1 MVDIMRKFNTKLSI
15 LVFTAP
21 ALLLFTL
28 FVVYPVLPEIIISL
42 QNNDGYKSLGFV
54 GLANYISV
62 LKSGSYWR
70 STWNTLYIVILS
82 TCVALPFSLLL
93 ALVID
98 RQSNRMKRF
107 MKATIMF
114 PAIISVTV
122 IAQMWVAIYQPEWGL
137 VNSVLKAVGL
147 DGLTKAWLSNKST
160 VVTSIAVAFLWQYI
174 GINAVIFY
182 AGIQS
187 IPKTYYEAA
196 LIDGAGFFRCSL
208 KITIPLLQE
217 IIKYLLVVSV
227 LGCMAQFAH
236 VRIMTSG
243 GPGDLSHTVVY
254 NMYYTAFSSSDF
266 GQGCAIAVLFI
277 IQCLIIA
284 MLINRFVAKDKLE
297 Y

>member
-1 MVDIMRKFNTKLSI
+1 MRKFNTKPAI
-15 LVFTAP
+15 FVFAFP

-28 FVVYPVLPEIIISL
+28 FVVYPLIPEILISL
-42 QNNDGYKSLGFV
+42 QNNDGYKNMGFV
-54 GLANYISV
+54 GLTNYINV
-62 LKSGSYWR
+62 LKTSSYWR

-82 TCVALPFSLLL
+82 TCVALPISLLL

-98 RQSNRMKRF
+98 RQTNRMKRF
-107 MKATIMF
+107 FKATVMF

-122 IAQMWVAIYQPEWGL
+122 IAQMWVAIYQPDWGL
-137 VNSVLKAVGL
+137 VNSVLKTVGL
-147 DGLTKAWLSNKST
+147 DSWAHAWLSNKST
-160 VVTSIAVAFLWQYI
+160 VVTCIAIAFLWQYI

-196 LIDGAGFFRCSL
+196 LIDGAGFFRTSL
-208 KITIPLLQE
+208 QITIPLLQE

-236 VRIMTSG
+236 VRIMTAG
-243 GPGDLSHTVVY
+243 GPGDMSQTVVY
-254 NMYYTAFSSSDF
+254 HMYYTAFSSSDF
-266 GQGCAIAVLFI
+266 GQGSAIAVLFI
-277 IQCLIIA
+277 IECLLITF
-284 MLINRFVAKDKLE
+284 LINRFVAKEKIE

>member
-1 MVDIMRKFNTKLSI
+1 MKRFNTK
-15 LVFTAP
+15 TAIFAFSFP

-28 FVVYPVLPEIIISL
+28 FVVYPVIPEILISL
-42 QNNDGYKSLGFV
+42 QNNDGYNNLGFV
-54 GLANYISV
+54 GLTNYISV
-62 LKSGSYWR
+62 LKTSSFWR
-70 STWNTLYIVILS
+70 STWNTLYIVLLS

-98 RQSNRMKRF
+98 RQPKRMKRF
-107 MKATIMF
+107 FKATIMF

-122 IAQMWVAIYQPEWGL
+122 IAQMWVAIYQPDWGL
-137 VNSVLKAVGL
+137 VNSVLRTLGL
-147 DGLTKAWLSNKST
+147 DSLTHAWLSDRST

-174 GINAVIFY
+174 GINAIIFY

-208 KITIPLLQE
+208 QITIPLLQE

-236 VRIMTSG
+236 VRIMTAG
-243 GPGDLSHTVVY
+243 GPGDLSQTVVY
-254 NMYYTAFSSSDF
+254 HMYYTAFSSSDF
-266 GQGCAIAVLFI
+266 GQGSAIAVLFI
-277 IQCLIIA
+277 IECLGITF
-284 MLINRFVAKDKLE
+284 LINKFIAKEKIE

>member
-1 MVDIMRKFNTKLSI
+1 MRRFNTKFAI
-15 LVFTAP
+15 FVFSFP

-28 FVVYPVLPEIIISL
+28 FVVYPIIPELIISM

-70 STWNTLYIVILS
+70 STWNTFYIVILS
-82 TCVALPFSLLL
+82 TVVTLPLSLLL

-98 RQSNRMKRF
+98 RQAAWMKRF
-107 MKATIMF
+107 FKATIMF

-122 IAQMWVAIYQPEWGL
+122 IAQMWVAIYQPDWGL
-137 VNSVLKAVGL
+137 LNSVLRVAGL
-147 DGLTKAWLSNKST
+147 DSLATAWLSNKST
-160 VVTSIAVAFLWQYI
+160 VVTCIAIAFLWQYI
-174 GINAVIFY
+174 GLNAVIFY

-196 LIDGAGFFRCSL
+196 LIDGAGFFRCSIQ
-208 KITIPLLQE
+208 ITIPLLQE

-236 VRIMTSG
+236 VKIMTSG
-243 GPGDLSHTVVY
+243 GPGDLSQTVVY
-254 NMYYTAFSSSDF
+254 HLYYTAFSSSDF

-277 IQCLIIA
+277 IECLFITF
-284 MLINRFVAKDKLE
+284 LINRFIAKEKIE

>member
-1 MVDIMRKFNTKLSI
+1 MRRFNTRLAI
-15 LVFTAP
+15 CVFSLP

-28 FVVYPVLPEIIISL
+28 FVVYPVIPEVVISM

-62 LKSGSYWR
+62 LKTGSFWR
-70 STWNTLYIVILS
+70 STWNTIYIVLLS

-98 RQSNRMKRF
+98 RQTKRMRRF

-137 VNSVLKAVGL
+137 LNSALKALGFES
-147 DGLTKAWLSNKST
+147 LTKAWLSNKST

-208 KITIPLLQE
+208 HITIPLLQE
-217 IIKYLLVVSV
+217 IIKYLLVLSV

-236 VRIMTSG
+236 VRIMTAG
-243 GPGDLSHTVVY
+243 GPGDLSQTVVY
-254 NMYYTAFSSSDF
+254 HMYYTAFSSSDF
-266 GQGCAIAVLFI
+266 GQGCAIAVLFVVE
-277 IQCLIIA
+277 CLVITY
-284 MLINRFVAKDKLE
+284 LINRFVAREKLE

>member
-1 MVDIMRKFNTKLSI
+1 MKKFNTKTAI
-15 LVFTAP
+15 FVFSFP

-28 FVVYPVLPEIIISL
+28 FVVYPIIPEITISM

-62 LKSGSYWR
+62 LKSASYWR

-82 TCVALPFSLLL
+82 TCVTLPISLLI

-107 MKATIMF
+107 SKATVMF

-122 IAQMWVAIYQPEWGL
+122 IAQMWVAIYQPDWGL
-137 VNSVLKAVGL
+137 LNSVLRALGL
-147 DGLTKAWLSNKST
+147 DSLAKAWLSNKST
-160 VVTSIAVAFLWQYI
+160 VVTSIAAAFLWQYI
-174 GINAVIFY
+174 GINAIIFY

-196 LIDGAGFFRCSL
+196 LIDGAGFLRCSL

-236 VRIMTSG
+236 VRIMTAG
-243 GPGDLSHTVVY
+243 GPGDLSQTVVY
-254 NMYYTAFSSSDF
+254 HMYYTAFSSSDF

-277 IQCLIIA
+277 AECLIIA
-284 MLINRFVAKDKLE
+284 FLINRFVAKEKIE

>member
-1 MVDIMRKFNTKLSI
+1 MRRFNTRFAIFLFS
-15 LVFTAP
+15 VP
-21 ALLLFTL
+21 ALLLFTV
-28 FVVYPVLPEIIISL
+28 FVVYPIIPEIIISM

-62 LKSGSYWR
+62 LKSGSFWR
-70 STWNTLYIVILS
+70 STWNTLYIVLLS
-82 TCVALPFSLLL
+82 TLVTLPISLLL
-93 ALVID
+93 ALVIE
-98 RQSNRMKRF
+98 RQSSWMKRF
-107 MKATIMF
+107 VKATIMF
-114 PAIISVTV
+114 PAVISVTV

-137 VNSVLKAVGL
+137 LNSALKVLGL

-160 VVTSIAVAFLWQYI
+160 VVTSIAISFLWQYI
-174 GINAVIFY
+174 GLNAVIFY

-217 IIKYLLVVSV
+217 IIKYLLIVSV

-236 VRIMTSG
+236 VRIMTAG
-243 GPGDLSHTVVY
+243 GPGDLSQTVVY
-254 NMYYTAFSSSDF
+254 HLYYTAFSSSDF

-277 IQCLIIA
+277 LQCLVIA
-284 MLINRFVAKDKLE
+284 FLINRFVAKEKIE